1 MRFRVVYVVNFNIM
15 SVCVNRM
22 GLTPE
27 VDINVFGTGKV
38 RAEDRSRPS
47 RDRGGVIHTLP
58 SSIVLTAS
66 QHPFF

>member
-27 VDINVFGTGKV
+27 VDINVFGRQSQG
-38 RAEDRSRPS
+38 
-47 RDRGGVIHTLP
+47 RGPFTP
-58 SSIVLTAS
+58 LT
-66 QHPFF
+66 